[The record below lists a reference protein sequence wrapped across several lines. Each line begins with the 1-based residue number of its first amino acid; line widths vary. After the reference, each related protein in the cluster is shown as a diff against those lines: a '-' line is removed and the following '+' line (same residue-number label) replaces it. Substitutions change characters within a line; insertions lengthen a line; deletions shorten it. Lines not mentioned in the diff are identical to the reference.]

1 MPVLEAMA
9 TGLPVVTTDCLGVR
23 TFCRHGEN
31 CLIGLPDDVAG
42 VSCWWHVSTASAW
55 QDCRLAGGLC
65 AMVQQHFLCCARCL
79 LLDPCLHTLTA
90 YCTTHIQLAKSAC
103 AGCVKLAQR
112 VLLDTLQVV
121 RMDTHQ
127 LVNTQS

>member
-42 VSCWWHVSTASAW
+42 VYGRWHVP
-55 QDCRLAGGLC
+55 QHLPGRPAGLLVMCG
-65 AMVQQHFLCCARCL
+65 MVQHTHPLLC
-79 LLDPCLHTLTA
+79 TLP
-90 YCTTHIQLAKSAC
+90 LA
-103 AGCVKLAQR
+103 
-112 VLLDTLQVV
+112 
-121 RMDTHQ
+121 
-127 LVNTQS
+127 